1 MGLAIDVVKRSGR
14 RPTES
19 FDRDK
24 LLRSIRAACLSV
36 RAPEGEAESAANNVA
51 SAVIIWLD
59 NKSTVTSNDLR
70 RLASKHLEKYHPDA
84 AYLYQH
90 HRMIM

>member
-1 MGLAIDVVKRSGR
+1 MALAVDVVKRSGR

-19 FDRDK
+19 FDQDK

-36 RAPEGEAESAANNVA
+36 RSPEGEAESTARLVTD
-51 SAVIIWLD
+51 AVIIWATD
-59 NKSTVTSNDLR
+59 RSAVTSHDLR
-70 RLASKHLEKYHPDA
+70 RLAGTHLERYHPEA

-90 HRMIM
+90 YQVII

>member
-1 MGLAIDVVKRSGR
+1 MALAVDVVKQSGR

-36 RAPEGEAESAANNVA
+36 RSPEGEAESTAQLVA
-51 SAVIIWLD
+51 DAVITWVIAKSAV
-59 NKSTVTSNDLR
+59 TSHDLR
-70 RLASKHLEKYHPDA
+70 RLAGAHLERYHPEA
-84 AYLYQH
+84 AYLYQQY
-90 HRMIM
+90 RVII